1 MGNIN
6 VNGEI
11 YNGRRKEMT
20 ERWEEI
26 RNEIFD
32 MKTDLFNEFDKL
44 NIKLDKLIIARDFDK
59 SEPKVAPVPIGMPI
73 MEKQRPTP
81 VKKESTKKGAG
92 PQDQKIITER
102 KKGEKTR
109 RKVVKVS
116 STLCKKCQGH
126 ISWDDYETT
135 GRPIHVDINGFV
147 MGNGDCPKW
156 EDNHE

>member
-1 MGNIN
+1 MSEEEPDRFK
-6 VNGEI
+6 EI
-11 YNGRRKEMT
+11 LE
-20 ERWEEI
+20 
-26 RNEIFD
+26 EIFD
-32 MKTDLFNEFDKL
+32 SKIEIIQMIDTIDK
-44 NIKLDKLIIARDFDK
+44 KLEKLILARAYFQ
-59 SEPKVAPVPIGMPI
+59 SEPAPTLIGIPD
-73 MEKQRPTP
+73 TP

-109 RKVVKVS
+109 RKVVKIS

-147 MGNGDCPKW
+147 MGNGACPKW